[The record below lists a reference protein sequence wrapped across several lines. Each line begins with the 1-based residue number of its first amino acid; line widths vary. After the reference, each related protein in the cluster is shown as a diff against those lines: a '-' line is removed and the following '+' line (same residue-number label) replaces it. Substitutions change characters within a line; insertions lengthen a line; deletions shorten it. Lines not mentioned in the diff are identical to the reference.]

1 MYFARLVN
9 DMSTR
14 IDGLENAIQDLM
26 HGGIDQGEAVSP
38 SIKEKRT

>member
-1 MYFARLVN
+1 
-9 DMSTR
+9 MSTR